1 MESVKSLKSRD
12 QLARVEDATEW
23 HQERSFQTCVEGTP
37 TETAGHST
45 VFKNRKGLKS
55 YKMCSPT
62 EPLTLNL
69 NRNIPGNYPS
79 IWKLNNMILSNS
91 LVKKIILKYLRLL
104 IMNIF
109 YMKISVTKLS
119 SS

>member
-1 MESVKSLKSRD
+1 MKPFKIFFISLLVFDRENNIMESVKSLKSRD
-12 QLARVEDATEW
+12 QLTRVEDATEW

-62 EPLTLNL
+62 ERLTLNL
-69 NRNIPGNYPS
+69 KQKHT
-79 IWKLNNMILSNS
+79 WKLP
-91 LVKKIILKYLRLL
+91 KYLEA
-104 IMNIF
+104 
-109 YMKISVTKLS
+109 K
-119 SS
+119 